1 MASLDSSEEDKKTLL
16 RAKMVEERWR
26 IPAVMNE
33 ACKLAVGNATKK
45 KDKKGMDDEENS
57 SVGIGEETQRT
68 FSLPLMSQ
76 AALER

>member
-33 ACKLAVGNATKK
+33 VCKFGVGNAMKTI
-45 KDKKGMDDEENS
+45 DKKGMDDGENS
-57 SVGIGEETQRT
+57 LVRIEEETQRT
-68 FSLPLMSQ
+68 FSMPMASQ
-76 AALER
+76 TAFER